1 MGTIKTTNIEP
12 IADNGTVT
20 LGSSGDTFTLGS
32 GVKQSNLMY
41 PAFEA
46 QLSANQSIA
55 ENAFVKAELNTE
67 NFDTNSCYDVGLYR
81 FTPTVAGKY
90 FVYGTLH
97 IDTTSNS
104 LVECRTAIYKNGS
117 IYKEA
122 ARIVFSSTG
131 YGNELSALNISYV
144 IDFNGSSDYVELYGL
159 LNANGSGT
167 KRFLTDYYSVFGAY
181 RIGS

>member
-1 MGTIKTTNIEP
+1 M
-12 IADNGTVT
+12 
-20 LGSSGDTFTLGS
+20 SSILKVDQLQDSGGNAIITSDGS
-32 GVKQSNLMY
+32 GNLTTQKTNY

-67 NFDTNSCYDVGLYR
+67 NFDTNNCYDNSTNYR

-90 FVYGTLH
+90 LVYGTLH

-104 LVECRTAIYKNGS
+104 LIECRTAIYKNGS

-144 IDFNGSSDYVELYGL
+144 IDFNGSSDYVELYGY

-167 KRFLTDYYSVFGAY
+167 KRFLTDFYSVFGAY

>member
-1 MGTIKTTNIEP
+1 MANGILKVGEITT
-12 IADNGTVT
+12 
-20 LGSSGDTFTLGS
+20 SSGSGNITIGS
-32 GVKQSNLMY
+32 GVTLLSNV

-46 QLSANQSIA
+46 QLSANQSIT

-67 NFDTNSCYDVGLYR
+67 NFDTDNCYDNSTNYR

-90 FVYGTLH
+90 LVYGTLH
-97 IDTTSNS
+97 IDTTSNN
-104 LVECRTAIYKNGS
+104 LIECRTAIYKNGS

-144 IDFNGSSDYVELYGL
+144 IDFNGSSDYVELYGY

-167 KRFLTDYYSVFGAY
+167 RRFLTDYYSVFGAY
-181 RIGS
+181 RLGA